1 MSLIERPAARLL
13 CLDPG
18 GALLLQRVVDPAE
31 PEVER
36 WVSPGGGVEPGESAH
51 DAARREAWEEL
62 GFSVD
67 DLGEATITASNEFG
81 FGGRRYLGHNT
92 FFALRTERF
101 APVPVGMDDVERSFT
116 LGAEWL
122 ALHELEA
129 LVARGAAVAPA
140 EMLQWL
146 PELHAW
152 LPREPV
158 RPTVRVLVVDAAR
171 RVLLMRSQAGFW
183 FPPGGGIEPGETAEQ
198 AARRELVEEL
208 GLHVASDDGL
218 GPCVW
223 TRRHVLPSFDL
234 RERWYLLRVG
244 ADGEAVELDHSG
256 WTPLERSTLEEVRWW
271 TLEELAAEQ
280 RDVLTPR
287 ALATLLP
294 ALLEQAGSGALEGAE
309 PVEVGV

>member
-13 CLDPG
+13 CLDPS

-31 PEVER
+31 PDVAR
-36 WVSPGGGVEPGESAH
+36 WVSPGGGIEPGETAH
-51 DAARREAWEEL
+51 DAALREAWEEL
-62 GFSVD
+62 GVSFD
-67 DLGEATITASNEFG
+67 ALGPAAIEASNEFG
-81 FGGRRYLGHNT
+81 FGGRRYLAQNS
-92 FFALRTERF
+92 FFAVRTERF
-101 APVPVGMDDVERSFT
+101 TPVPLGMDDAEQAFT

-122 ALHELEA
+122 GADELRS
-129 LVARGAAVAPA
+129 LVAAGEAVAPV

-146 PELHAW
+146 PDLHAA

-158 RPTVRVLVVDAAR
+158 RPTVRVLVVDADR
-171 RVLLMRSQAGFW
+171 RVLLLRSRAGFW
-183 FPPGGGIEPGETAEQ
+183 FPPGGGIEPGETAVQ

-208 GLHVASDDGL
+208 GLHLADDGEL

-244 ADGEAVELDHSG
+244 DRDPVELDHSG
-256 WTPLERSTLEEVRWW
+256 WTPLERSTLDEVRWW
-271 TLEELAAEQ
+271 TLDELAAE
-280 RDVLTPR
+280 RPEILTPR
-287 ALATLLP
+287 AIATLLP
-294 ALLEQAGSGALEGAE
+294 ALLERAGNGDLEGAP